1 MSYLLKYVEW
11 KRLFEQDEKT
21 TKQEKQVEKLA
32 DALGISEEEKDEL
45 ENALYLAMVEKINT
59 DTGEKK
65 NLMGKIPDENTKKAI
80 VEAFIYSKNT
90 PKKFFKEPEKYKFV
104 ADYAPDQG
112 NAFPSFTI
120 SKPNEIPYKN
130 INGEEKI
137 ATTLDEIL
145 ADVSTKNADL
155 FATGEDVQYY
165 VDVES
170 YKVGKVTKKRFV
182 AKQISATNKLF
193 TLLEGKIPVMSTTK
207 STKPGT
213 TTVTT
218 KEPTA
223 PQTIRV
229 EIPLSVSDRDP
240 NTTFKV
246 GSAEVANPGA
256 TIEIVTNAIQEALS
270 KQGLSDLSAVKLTS
284 VRIISSASN
293 QWGGPV
299 TATHANNG
307 TPTGKN
313 YSDPHPSRK
322 DPNYARSAE
331 SNYNLAKNRGAS
343 LSSTVIPGLKEKGI
357 AEIAE
362 PTFDIRVTD
371 TGGNNDEASADGKKP
386 GRDKTTY
393 PNPGQFA
400 KIIVSAETVKE
411 EEVPGQPGAQ
421 IQKNQMT
428 QFSLRI
434 VESSGHA
441 GQAFSRIF
449 NFSLSRPKYLKK
461 GGGWKSSG
469 YIKRHGG
476 GNRPISGLSK
486 WFDNLF
492 YSGI

>member
-130 INGEEKI
+130 TEGTEEVADSLEKI
-137 ATTLDEIL
+137 LT
-145 ADVSTKNADL
+145 DVSTKNADL

-170 YKVGKVTKKRFV
+170 YTVGKVTKKRFV

-213 TTVTT
+213 TTTTT
-218 KEPTA
+218 KEPTL
-223 PQTIRV
+223 PQTIKV
-229 EIPLSVSDRDP
+229 EIPLAVNDNDP

-246 GSAEVANPGA
+246 GSSEVANPNA
-256 TIEIVTNAIQEALS
+256 TIEIVTKAIQDALT
-270 KQGLSDLSAVKLTS
+270 KQGLSDLSSVKLTS

-307 TPTGKN
+307 APTGKN

-322 DPNYARSAE
+322 DPNYAKSAE
-331 SNYNLAKNRGAS
+331 SNYNLAKNRGTA
-343 LSSTVIPGLKEKGI
+343 LSNTVIPGLKEKGI
-357 AEIAE
+357 SEIANA
-362 PTFDIRVTD
+362 TFDIRVTD
-371 TGGNNDEASADGKKP
+371 TGGNNDEASGAKP
-386 GRDKTTY
+386 GRDKAVY

-400 KIIVSAETVKE
+400 KIVVSAETIKE
-411 EEVPGQPGAQ
+411 EEVPGKPGEKVQ
-421 IQKNQMT
+421 RNQMT
-428 QFSLRI
+428 QFSLKL

-441 GQAFSRIF
+441 GQGFSRVF
-449 NFSLSRPKYLKK
+449 NFGLSRPKYLKK
-461 GGGWKSSG
+461 GVGWKSPG